1 MGQVMRC
8 LACQRVL
15 SDFEATRRYAESQEF
30 LDLCDNCFES
40 VRGSF
45 EVTERADLRKFEELG
60 DIHYGGE
67 DE

>member
-1 MGQVMRC
+1 MRC

-30 LDLCDNCFES
+30 VDLCDVCFEC

-45 EVTERADLRKFEELG
+45 DVTERADLKKFEELG
-60 DIHYGGE
+60 DIIYGE
-67 DE
+67 DNE